1 MEEGEGFL
9 NVLPALRDAARRVE
23 AGDGRGPALQ
33 ALLALEAGADDL
45 LAGDPNLS
53 ALRRLLYRLRALS
66 CSVDL
71 CGTGE
76 EGSGVNGSLRARCRR
91 CGARRGIK
99 RVAGAVAGE
108 IQAWIDRETIAR
120 LVAVLRQPDGGG
132 AGAARA
138 LLGELE
144 ARLLSVGRFEPPA
157 RQGAGRAGLLW

>member
-1 MEEGEGFL
+1 MAPARSRLLARRARATASSPPPAQTGGFL
-9 NVLPALRDAARRVE
+9 NVLRAPHDAAWRV
-23 AGDGRGPALQ
+23 
-33 ALLALEAGADDL
+33 EAGADDL
-45 LAGDPNLS
+45 LAGDPNIS

-76 EGSGVNGSLRARCRR
+76 EGSGVIGSLRARCRR
-91 CGARRGIK
+91 CGARRGIA

-120 LVAVLRQPDGGG
+120 LVAALRQPDGGG

-144 ARLLSVGRFEPPA
+144 A
-157 RQGAGRAGLLW
+157 

>member
-76 EGSGVNGSLRARCRR
+76 EGSGVIGSLRARCRR
-91 CGARRGIK
+91 CGARRGIA
-99 RVAGAVAGE
+99 RVAGQGE
-108 IQAWIDRETIAR
+108 IQSWKSHGVD
-120 LVAVLRQPDGGG
+120 
-132 AGAARA
+132 
-138 LLGELE
+138 
-144 ARLLSVGRFEPPA
+144 
-157 RQGAGRAGLLW
+157 